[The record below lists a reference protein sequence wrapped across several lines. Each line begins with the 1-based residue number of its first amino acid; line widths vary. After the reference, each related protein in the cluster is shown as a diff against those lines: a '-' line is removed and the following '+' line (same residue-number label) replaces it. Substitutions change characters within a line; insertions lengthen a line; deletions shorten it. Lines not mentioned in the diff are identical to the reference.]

1 MSSGEIY
8 VVKSSGE
15 REPFSEAKLRHS
27 LERAQAAPELVDR
40 AVQQMLSELRDG
52 MPTSVIYRR
61 AFALLRKHKRSLA
74 ARYSLKKALMELGP
88 TGHPFEKLVG
98 EIMRSQGYNVEVA
111 RTVQGACVAHEVD
124 VVAIKGERHIMVE
137 CKFHNEAGVKSDVK
151 VALYVQARFE
161 DIEKAWQAQAGHG
174 KHFDEAWLVTNT
186 KLTSDAVQYAHCVG
200 MKAIGWSFPPGGS
213 LSELIDHANL
223 HPITSLTSLNKSQ
236 KMRLISS
243 GIVLCRD
250 IVDHP
255 EVLASVRINGSNSDK
270 ILEEAHEL
278 CQDRKKYEQKTE

>member
-98 EIMRSQGYNVEVA
+98 EIMRSKD
-111 RTVQGACVAHEVD
+111 T
-124 VVAIKGERHIMVE
+124 M
-137 CKFHNEAGVKSDVK
+137 
-151 VALYVQARFE
+151 
-161 DIEKAWQAQAGHG
+161 
-174 KHFDEAWLVTNT
+174 
-186 KLTSDAVQYAHCVG
+186 
-200 MKAIGWSFPPGGS
+200 
-213 LSELIDHANL
+213 
-223 HPITSLTSLNKSQ
+223 
-236 KMRLISS
+236 
-243 GIVLCRD
+243 
-250 IVDHP
+250 
-255 EVLASVRINGSNSDK
+255 
-270 ILEEAHEL
+270 
-278 CQDRKKYEQKTE
+278 